1 MLKELIL
8 EKVSGRLQS
17 LAVNV
22 VKNPTTE
29 LFWGFIY
36 ENFMSV
42 HFAIGTRN
50 ISIFVYRV

>member
-1 MLKELIL
+1 MLKELIFG
-8 EKVSGRLQS
+8 KVSGRLQS

-36 ENFMSV
+36 ENFMSA

>member
-22 VKNPTTE
+22 VKNPTKE
-29 LFWGFIY
+29 LFWGFIC
-36 ENFMSV
+36 EKFMSA